1 MVLVLLSTLV
11 LLQLVRLLTP
21 APGIGLFEAKS
32 LISGPRSQIFLLSGL
47 LEESVAVYVA
57 RCHCRPGLRCFAT
70 LPLEFREAAALE
82 GKEIEVWD
90 FAGGAFSQRAW
101 NVRCCR
107 AWHCTRRGVNPSVLA
122 LAVDLGSP
130 HGVARSLQSWLSV
143 IASTVGGEGVRRIL
157 LVGTRWDALL
167 ALQLG
172 EAHLEATEQQLRS
185 VAATSG
191 AELLYTAAASDADV
205 AGVIGRLRSLLSEPA
220 QRLGRPGT
228 ATGCRRLS
236 GDPRWPD
243 RDGCASTACYALL
256 SPARTD
262 VPVAAATTR
271 RTRLDDEAPF
281 RKGSSSGIWPPR
293 TRAPIS
299 PTRSS
304 RPVLRDAVHG
314 KRGRPVAWLTRGSW
328 RRISTRRCRTDHHAA
343 SIEHCAKRCAAT
355 WSRCQIPHT
364 TKVEETTGLAIL
376 DCGVSNL
383 YSDNM
388 DSHQVP
394 VLDQSYQA
402 SRVRPQA
409 TYRVL

>member
-1 MVLVLLSTLV
+1 MWRVVTV
-11 LLQLVRLLTP
+11 GP
-21 APGIGLFEAKS
+21 ACGK
-32 LISGPRSQIFLLSGL
+32 
-47 LEESVAVYVA
+47 
-57 RCHCRPGLRCFAT
+57 AT

-82 GKEIEVWD
+82 GEEIEVWD
-90 FAGGAFSQRAW
+90 FMGGAWSPSLERALLLRLALHATAEP
-101 NVRCCR
+101 V
-107 AWHCTRRGVNPSVLA
+107 VLV

-220 QRLGRPGT
+220 QRLGRPEPQLHADAPLAIPVG
-228 ATGCRRLS
+228 L
-236 GDPRWPD
+236 D
-243 RDGCASTACYALL
+243 RDGCASTGLLSAL

-281 RKGSSSGIWPPR
+281 AQQLQRDL
-293 TRAPIS
+293 APQIS
-299 PTRSS
+299 LGAADFADEKLPAG
-304 RPVLRDAVHG
+304 PKDAVDGAARLAGSVVDPRLVEAYFNSLLHG
-314 KRGRPVAWLTRGSW
+314 PNTSGEHRALREKVRGHLG
-328 RRISTRRCRTDHHAA
+328 
-343 SIEHCAKRCAAT
+343 
-355 WSRCQIPHT
+355 
-364 TKVEETTGLAIL
+364 
-376 DCGVSNL
+376 
-383 YSDNM
+383 
-388 DSHQVP
+388 
-394 VLDQSYQA
+394 
-402 SRVRPQA
+402 
-409 TYRVL
+409 